1 MWTSNSWCIE
11 ANAFYIP
18 FTALLVDSSLSSR
31 LSAFLSLR
39 SRAYFISVKMPAT
52 AAPPQATMKVYNP
65 ALIFIYRPYVVI
77 DSKRFQV
84 FSSQ

>member
-1 MWTSNSWCIE
+1 ME
-11 ANAFYIP
+11 ANAFYISYIV
-18 FTALLVDSSLSSR
+18 LLFDSFLSSC
-31 LSAFLSLR
+31 LSACLSLR